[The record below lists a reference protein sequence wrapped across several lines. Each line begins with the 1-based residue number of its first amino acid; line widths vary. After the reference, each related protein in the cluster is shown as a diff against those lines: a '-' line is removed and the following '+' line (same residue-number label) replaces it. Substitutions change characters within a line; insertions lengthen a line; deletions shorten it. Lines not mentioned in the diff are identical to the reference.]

1 MNIKRQLSI
10 MAHYSVCLGSIKA
23 TVSKLIDKKTYVTF
37 AEQFAIGLIC
47 ICLSTALSGQK
58 ILHKANKQFDL
69 KHYHEAIDSYKK
81 TLDKHPDNL
90 QAKSNLAEAYRMT
103 NQLSLAEEAFANIMP
118 EEFLNPIHIRNYGVT
133 LMKMAKYTEAHY
145 QFELYKIYNPQDAQH
160 YQLSCEFAH
169 HLYRQNDAFEVELV
183 GVNTA
188 NSDFGVAFID
198 DRLIFSSF
206 RNDVELSDDAKNSGQ
221 KLTGNMLYIAEVSE
235 DLRANNVKFLRSG
248 IAEKKNIGPISFAPQ
263 VGKCA
268 FTRNKIQNGGAHVT
282 GDDSYHSIYIA
293 DLKENGEW
301 NNERPFR
308 YNEFGTS
315 TGFPSLAF
323 DGSALYFASNRV
335 GGFGGYDIYVS
346 YWKDNSW
353 TYPENLGSDVNTAG
367 NEITPFFN
375 GEDLYFASD
384 FHHGMGGYDIFHSL
398 VKGGQW
404 THPENMANGINSPA
418 DDYYPMIK
426 EGSDGIF
433 FSSNRL
439 GGKGMDDIYLAVPI
453 EIADYAEGSDFVPNA
468 VALATIQ
475 SEVGYDI
482 YNSSAKAVA
491 NSEEMQVKVL
501 NPAMSEEVENTD
513 PELKDLSSTRLEKE
527 EDELITWGFEKP
539 IDEIAQTPEAKEEI
553 LINHLPNIEL
563 RNISTVTST
572 NIIEIKDVSIPINLL
587 GSSLE
592 KYIAEIEEEE
602 LAIELN
608 KDKQAVVVQPIKEDV
623 VETEVEP
630 ETVPQSIVPQTT
642 PELGEEQTVPSVK
655 EVVVTVEETEKP
667 ESFKIPNFREI
678 SASKAPLNLD
688 LAGAKRVALG
698 EILPAS
704 NVYFIQLAALSRTS
718 GNVNKFLSL
727 SKFGNLYKVF
737 KATSTKIKL
746 GYFLD
751 KQEAQTVL
759 KSVKSSGYRDAF
771 ITKDDLGSM
780 QIELI
785 VANDS
790 QKDSY
795 TSYDSSIKT
804 TTKKPVTPST
814 NTIESN
820 EFSLNNTGRNSY
832 KIRLASYEDP
842 IWFDIENAKQ
852 LGKIEQWTKG
862 DWTIFILGGYSTYA
876 DAEQAMIK
884 AVNKGFAD
892 AEIVIDNN
900 GILERLKQN

>member
-1 MNIKRQLSI
+1 MKLQLSE
-10 MAHYSVCLGSIKA
+10 MAHYSVCLRLFKA
-23 TVSKLIDKKTYVTF
+23 AASKIFDKKTCLAF
-37 AEQFAIGLIC
+37 GGQLAIVLVC
-47 ICLSTALSGQK
+47 FCLSTALSGQK

-81 TLDKHPDNL
+81 TLDKHPENL

-103 NQLSLAEEAFANIMP
+103 NQLGLAEEAYTNIMP
-118 EEFLNPIHIRNYGVT
+118 EEFLDPIHIRNYGIT

-188 NSDFGVAFID
+188 NSDFGVAFAD

-206 RNDVELSDDAKNSGQ
+206 RNDVELSSDAKNSGQ
-221 KLTGNMLYIAEVSE
+221 KLTGNMLYVADVTD
-235 DLRANNVKFLRSG
+235 DLRAENVQFLRSG

-293 DLKENGEW
+293 DLKENGDW

-335 GGFGGYDIYVS
+335 GGFGGYDVYVS
-346 YWKDNSW
+346 YWKDSSW

-426 EGSDGIF
+426 EGSEGIF

-439 GGKGMDDIYLAVPI
+439 GGKGMDDIYLAVPL
-453 EIADYAEGSDFVPNA
+453 EIADFVEGSDFVPNA

-475 SEVGYDI
+475 SDVNFDS
-482 YNSSAKAVA
+482 YNPSAKAVA
-491 NSEEMQVKVL
+491 NTDEMQITVL
-501 NPAMSEEVENTD
+501 NPVISEEVDNTD
-513 PELKDLSSTRLEKE
+513 PKVNELSASNIVKE
-527 EDELITWGFEKP
+527 EEELMTWGFAKP
-539 IDEIAQTPEAKEEI
+539 IGEIVHMQDSKI
-553 LINHLPNIEL
+553 DIVINQLPNREL
-563 RNISTVTST
+563 RNISSLNADGV
-572 NIIEIKDVSIPINLL
+572 IKIGDISIPINIL
-587 GSSLE
+587 GSTLD

-602 LAIELN
+602 LAIEL
-608 KDKQAVVVQPIKEDV
+608 AR
-623 VETEVEP
+623 ETTI
-630 ETVPQSIVPQTT
+630 ETVPVVEEVVIETKVEIVHQTLEPQTT
-642 PELGEEQTVPSVK
+642 PEEIVEQTIISVT
-655 EVVVTVEETEKP
+655 EENSVAVVAEKP
-667 ESFKIPNFREI
+667 ESFKIPNYKAI
-678 SASKAPLNLD
+678 SASRAPLNLD

-704 NVYFIQLAALSRTS
+704 NVYFIQLAALSKTS

-737 KATSTKIKL
+737 KSTSTKIKL

-771 ITKDDLGSM
+771 ITKDDLGSL

-795 TSYDSSIKT
+795 TSYDSSIKAS
-804 TTKKPVTPST
+804 TKKAPTSQS
-814 NTIESN
+814 NTIASN

-842 IWFDIENAKQ
+842 IWFDIDKAKQ

-862 DWTIFILGGYSTYA
+862 GWTIFILGGYSSYA

>member
-1 MNIKRQLSI
+1 MNMKLQLSV
-10 MAHYSVCLGSIKA
+10 MAHYAVCLRLFKAIASNMIDNKTYGKFGGHIA
-23 TVSKLIDKKTYVTF
+23 TVLVCF
-37 AEQFAIGLIC
+37 
-47 ICLSTALSGQK
+47 CLTTALSGQK
-58 ILHKANKQFDL
+58 ILYKANKQFDL

-81 TLDKHPDNL
+81 TLDKHPESL

-103 NQLSLAEEAFANIMP
+103 NQLGLAQEAYANIMP
-118 EEFLNPIHIRNYGVT
+118 EEFLNPIHIRNYGIT

-169 HLYRQNDAFEVELV
+169 HLYRQNDAYEVELV

-188 NSDFGVAFID
+188 NSDFGVAFAD

-206 RNDVELSDDAKNSGQ
+206 RNDVELSDDAKSSGQ
-221 KLTGNMLYIAEVSE
+221 KLTGNMLYIADVTE
-235 DLRANNVKFLRSG
+235 DLRADNVRFLRSG
-248 IAEKKNIGPISFAPQ
+248 IAEKKNIGPISFALQ
-263 VGKCA
+263 AGKCA

-346 YWKDNSW
+346 YWKGNSW
-353 TYPENLGSDVNTAG
+353 TYPENLGNDVNTAG

-426 EGSDGIF
+426 EGSEGIF

-439 GGKGMDDIYLAVPI
+439 GGKGMDDIYLAVPL
-453 EIADYAEGSDFVPNA
+453 EIADFVEGSDFVPNA
-468 VALATIQ
+468 VALSTIQ
-475 SEVGYDI
+475 SEVSFDI
-482 YNSSAKAVA
+482 YNPSAKAVA
-491 NSEEMQVKVL
+491 NTEEMQITVL
-501 NPAMSEEVENTD
+501 NPAITERVENTD
-513 PELKDLSSTRLEKE
+513 PKLNDLSATKLEKE
-527 EDELITWGFEKP
+527 EEELTVWGFAKP
-539 IDEIAQTPEAKEEI
+539 IGEIVQIKEVKVDVI
-553 LINHLPNIEL
+553 INQLPNREL
-563 RNISTVTST
+563 GNVTSINATKIIQT
-572 NIIEIKDVSIPINLL
+572 NNVNIPSNQL
-587 GSSLE
+587 GSSLD

-602 LAIELN
+602 LAMKLN
-608 KDKQAVVVQPIKEDV
+608 AEKQVVTQPILEEIAI
-623 VETEVEP
+623 ETEVEI
-630 ETVPQSIVPQTT
+630 VSVPQTIEPQT
-642 PELGEEQTVPSVK
+642 IPEQIVEQTIT
-655 EVVVTVEETEKP
+655 VVTEGVTVAEVTEKP
-667 ESFKIPNFREI
+667 ESFKIPNYKAI
-678 SASKAPLNLD
+678 SASRAPLNLD

-704 NVYFIQLAALSRTS
+704 NVYFIQLAALSKSS

-737 KATSTKIKL
+737 KSTSTKIKL

-751 KQEAQTVL
+751 RQEAQTVL

-795 TSYDSSIKT
+795 TSYDSSVKAS
-804 TTKKPVTPST
+804 TKKAAAPQT

-820 EFSLNNTGRNSY
+820 EFSLNNKGRNSY

-842 IWFDIENAKQ
+842 IWFDIEKAKQ

-862 DWTIFILGGYSTYA
+862 AWTIFILGGYSSYA
-876 DAEQAMIK
+876 DAEQAMVK

>member
-1 MNIKRQLSI
+1 MKLQMSF
-10 MAHYSVCLGSIKA
+10 MAHYSVCHRSLKA
-23 TVSKLIDKKTYVTF
+23 IVAKVVDKESYASFGKQFVIALVCLCVS
-37 AEQFAIGLIC
+37 
-47 ICLSTALSGQK
+47 STMYGQK

-81 TLDKHPDNL
+81 TLEKHPDIL
-90 QAKSNLAEAYRMT
+90 EAKSNLAEAYRMT
-103 NQLSLAEEAFANIMP
+103 NQLTLAVEAYATIMP

-145 QFELYKIYNPQDAQH
+145 QFELYKIYNPQEAQH

-169 HLYRQNDAFEVELV
+169 HLYRQNNSFEIELV
-183 GVNTA
+183 GVNTP

-206 RNDVELSDDAKNSGQ
+206 RNDVELSDNAKKTGQ
-221 KLTGNMLYIAEVSE
+221 KLTGNMLYVAELDN
-235 DLRANNVKFLRSG
+235 DLRADNVRFLRSS

-268 FTRNKIQNGGAHVT
+268 FTRNKIKNGGAHVT

-293 DLKENGEW
+293 DLKENGDW

-346 YWKDNSW
+346 YWKDESW
-353 TYPENLGSDVNTAG
+353 TYPENLGSDINTPG

-418 DDYYPMIK
+418 DDYYPTIK
-426 EGSDGIF
+426 EGSEGIF

-439 GGKGMDDIYLAVPI
+439 GGKGMDDIYLAMPV
-453 EIADYAEGSDFVPNA
+453 EIADFVEGSEFVPNA
-468 VALATIQ
+468 VALAAIQ
-475 SEVGYDI
+475 SDVDLGA
-482 YNSSAKAVA
+482 YNPTAKAVA
-491 NSEEMQVKVL
+491 NTDEMQITLL
-501 NPAMSEEVENTD
+501 NPAPVEQETHTD
-513 PELKDLSSTRLEKE
+513 PKINELSAANLE
-527 EDELITWGFEKP
+527 
-539 IDEIAQTPEAKEEI
+539 
-553 LINHLPNIEL
+553 
-563 RNISTVTST
+563 R
-572 NIIEIKDVSIPINLL
+572 
-587 GSSLE
+587 
-592 KYIAEIEEEE
+592 EEEE
-602 LAIELN
+602 LMTWGFAESN
-608 KDKQAVVVQPIKEDV
+608 QTATTKQAQRKDV
-623 VETEVEP
+623 VIYTLP
-630 ETVPQSIVPQTT
+630 TSVPNNIWSQSDVIIKSKSVKIRTT
-642 PELGEEQTVPSVK
+642 TLATQLDQYIAQMEEEELGSIPASEQVLTTQLTMDVADTAIDNTPLFENAQVKSQQIEPTQKDVASV
-655 EVVVTVEETEKP
+655 EIIEKP
-667 ESFKIPNFREI
+667 TSYKIPNYKAI
-678 SASKAPLNLD
+678 SASRAPLNLD

-718 GNVNKFLSL
+718 GNVNKFLTL
-727 SKFGNLYKVF
+727 AKFGNLYKVF
-737 KATSTKIKL
+737 KSSSTKIKL

-751 KQEAQTVL
+751 KQEARTVL
-759 KSVKSSGYRDAF
+759 KSVRMSGYKDAF
-771 ITKDDLGSM
+771 ITKDDLGSL

-785 VANDS
+785 VANDN

-795 TSYDSSIKT
+795 TSYDSSIKPSTRT
-804 TTKKPVTPST
+804 TTNFQSSAPST
-814 NTIESN
+814 NTMASN
-820 EFSLNNTGRNSY
+820 EYSLNNKGRNSY

-842 IWFDIENAKQ
+842 IWFDITKAKQ

-862 DWTIFILGGYSTYA
+862 SWTIFILGGYSTYA

>member
-1 MNIKRQLSI
+1 
-10 MAHYSVCLGSIKA
+10 MAHYSVCLRLLKA
-23 TVSKLIDKKTYVTF
+23 IASKMIDNKICVAFGK
-37 AEQFAIGLIC
+37 QFAIILVC
-47 ICLSTALSGQK
+47 FFLSTALFGQK
-58 ILHKANKQFDL
+58 VLYKANKQFDL

-81 TLDKHPDNL
+81 TLDKYPDNL

-103 NQLSLAEEAFANIMP
+103 NQLGLAEEAYANIMP
-118 EEFLNPIHIRNYGVT
+118 EEFLNPIHIRNYGIT

-169 HLYRQNDAFEVELV
+169 HLYRQNDAYEVELV
-183 GVNTA
+183 GINTA
-188 NSDFGVAFID
+188 NSDFGVAFVD

-206 RNDVELSDDAKNSGQ
+206 RNDVERSNDNENSGQ
-221 KLTGNMLYIAEVSE
+221 KLSGNMLYVAELTE
-235 DLRANNVKFLRSG
+235 DLRTENVQFLRSG

-263 VGKCA
+263 AGKCA

-293 DLKENGEW
+293 DLKENGDW
-301 NNERPFR
+301 NNERSFR

-353 TYPENLGSDVNTAG
+353 TYPENLGSDINTIG

-426 EGSDGIF
+426 QGSEGIF

-453 EIADYAEGSDFVPNA
+453 EIADFVEGSDFVPNA

-475 SEVGYDI
+475 SDVSLVTY
-482 YNSSAKAVA
+482 SATAKAVA
-491 NSEEMQVKVL
+491 NIEEMQITVHSPVI
-501 NPAMSEEVENTD
+501 NEEVGITNSETI
-513 PELKDLSSTRLEKE
+513 ELPSGTIEKE
-527 EDELITWGFEKP
+527 EDELISWGYAKSDKDLAQVQETKV
-539 IDEIAQTPEAKEEI
+539 DIATNQ
-553 LINHLPNIEL
+553 LPNSEVG
-563 RNISTVTST
+563 NTSTVNST
-572 NIIEIKDVSIPINLL
+572 DCIEIKSVSAPSIQF
-587 GSSLE
+587 GSSLDR
-592 KYIAEIEEEE
+592 YIADTEAEE
-602 LAIELN
+602 LA
-608 KDKQAVVVQPIKEDV
+608 QPILEEDAV
-623 VETEVEP
+623 DAQE
-630 ETVPQSIVPQTT
+630 ETVLQTT
-642 PELGEEQTVPSVK
+642 SAQIIDKVID
-655 EVVVTVEETEKP
+655 KP
-667 ESFKIPNFREI
+667 ESFKIPNYKEI
-678 SASKAPLNLD
+678 SANRAPLNLD
-688 LAGAKRVALG
+688 LVGAKRVALG
-698 EILPAS
+698 EILPAT

-718 GNVNKFLSL
+718 GNVNKFLAL

-737 KATSTKIKL
+737 KTTSIKIKL

-751 KQEAQTVL
+751 KQEAKAVL
-759 KSVKSSGYRDAF
+759 KSVKSSGYQDAF

-790 QKDSY
+790 QKKSY
-795 TSYDSSIKT
+795 TSYDSSVKS
-804 TTKKPVTPST
+804 TTKNAVIPQTKK
-814 NTIESN
+814 IESS
-820 EFSLNNTGRNSY
+820 ELSLNNKRRNNY

-842 IWFDIENAKQ
+842 IWFDIEKAKQ

-862 DWTIFILGGYSTYA
+862 AWTIFILGGHSSYA
-876 DAEQAMIK
+876 DAEKAMIK

>member
-1 MNIKRQLSI
+1 MNMKLQLPA
-10 MAHYSVCLGSIKA
+10 MAHYSVCLRLFRAIASR
-23 TVSKLIDKKTYVTF
+23 VFDKKYRLAF
-37 AEQFAIGLIC
+37 GGQLAIVLVC
-47 ICLSTALSGQK
+47 FCLSTALSGQK

-81 TLDKHPDNL
+81 TLDKHPENL

-103 NQLSLAEEAFANIMP
+103 NQLGLAEEAYTNIML
-118 EEFLNPIHIRNYGVT
+118 EEFLDPIHIRNYGIT

-169 HLYRQNDAFEVELV
+169 HLYRQNDAYEVELV

-188 NSDFGVAFID
+188 NSDFGVAFAD

-206 RNDVELSDDAKNSGQ
+206 RNDVELSKDAKMSGQ
-221 KLTGNMLYIAEVSE
+221 KLTGNMLYVAEVTD
-235 DLRANNVKFLRSG
+235 DLRAKNVQFLRSG

-293 DLKENGEW
+293 DLKENGDW

-335 GGFGGYDIYVS
+335 GGFGGYDVYVS

-418 DDYYPMIK
+418 DDYYPMTK
-426 EGSDGIF
+426 EGSEGIF

-439 GGKGMDDIYLAVPI
+439 GGKGMDDIYLAVPL
-453 EIADYAEGSDFVPNA
+453 EIADFVEGSDFVPNA
-468 VALATIQ
+468 VALATMQ
-475 SEVGYDI
+475 SDVSFDS
-482 YNSSAKAVA
+482 YNPSAKAVA
-491 NSEEMQVKVL
+491 NTDEMQITVL
-501 NPAMSEEVENTD
+501 NPAKLEEVENTD
-513 PELKDLSSTRLEKE
+513 PKVNELSSTIIVKE
-527 EDELITWGFEKP
+527 EEELITWGFAKP
-539 IDEIAQTPEAKEEI
+539 NEEI
-553 LINHLPNIEL
+553 VQDAKVDIVINQLPIHEL
-563 RNISTVTST
+563 GNISSSNTKGVT
-572 NIIEIKDVSIPINLL
+572 IAYDVSIPIKIL
-587 GSSLE
+587 GSSLD
-592 KYIAEIEEEE
+592 KFIAEIEEEE
-602 LAIELN
+602 LAMELGTGN
-608 KDKQAVVVQPIKEDV
+608 AI
-623 VETEVEP
+623 ETEPIVEEVTI
-630 ETVPQSIVPQTT
+630 ETKVKAVPQTIEPQTT
-642 PELGEEQTVPSVK
+642 PEEIVEQTIISAT
-655 EVVVTVEETEKP
+655 VVVAEKP
-667 ESFKIPNFREI
+667 ESFKIPNYKAI
-678 SASKAPLNLD
+678 SASRAPLNLD

-704 NVYFIQLAALSRTS
+704 NVYFIQLAALSKTS

-737 KATSTKIKL
+737 KSTSTKIKL

-751 KQEAQTVL
+751 KQEAQSVL
-759 KSVKSSGYRDAF
+759 KSVKSSGYKDAF
-771 ITKDDLGSM
+771 ITKDDLGSL

-790 QKDSY
+790 QKDLY
-795 TSYDSSIKT
+795 TSYDSSIKAS
-804 TTKKPVTPST
+804 TKKAVAPET
-814 NTIESN
+814 NNIASN

-842 IWFDIENAKQ
+842 IWFDIEKAKQ

-862 DWTIFILGGYSTYA
+862 AWTIFILGGYSSYA

>member
-1 MNIKRQLSI
+1 MKLQLPA
-10 MAHYSVCLGSIKA
+10 MAHYSVCLRLFRAIASR
-23 TVSKLIDKKTYVTF
+23 VFDKKYRLAF
-37 AEQFAIGLIC
+37 GGQLAIVLVC
-47 ICLSTALSGQK
+47 FCLSTALSGQK

-81 TLDKHPDNL
+81 TLDKHPENL

-103 NQLSLAEEAFANIMP
+103 NQLGLAEEAYTNIML
-118 EEFLNPIHIRNYGVT
+118 EEFLDPIHIRNYGIT

-169 HLYRQNDAFEVELV
+169 HLYRQNDAYEVELV

-188 NSDFGVAFID
+188 NSDFGVAFAD

-206 RNDVELSDDAKNSGQ
+206 RNDVELSKDAKMSGQ
-221 KLTGNMLYIAEVSE
+221 KLTGNMLYVAEVTD
-235 DLRANNVKFLRSG
+235 DLRAKNVQFLRSG

-293 DLKENGEW
+293 DLKENGDW

-335 GGFGGYDIYVS
+335 GGFGGYDVYVS

-426 EGSDGIF
+426 EGSEGIF

-439 GGKGMDDIYLAVPI
+439 GGKGMDDIYLAVPL
-453 EIADYAEGSDFVPNA
+453 EIADFVEGSDFVPNA
-468 VALATIQ
+468 VALATMQ
-475 SEVGYDI
+475 SDVSFDS
-482 YNSSAKAVA
+482 YNPSAKAVA
-491 NSEEMQVKVL
+491 NTDEMQITVL
-501 NPAMSEEVENTD
+501 NPAKLEEVENTD
-513 PELKDLSSTRLEKE
+513 PKVNELSSTIIVKE
-527 EDELITWGFEKP
+527 EEELITWGFAKP
-539 IDEIAQTPEAKEEI
+539 NEEI
-553 LINHLPNIEL
+553 VQDAKVDIVINQLPIHEL
-563 RNISTVTST
+563 GNISSSNTKGVT
-572 NIIEIKDVSIPINLL
+572 IAYDVSIPIKIL
-587 GSSLE
+587 GSSLD
-592 KYIAEIEEEE
+592 KFIAEIEEEE
-602 LAIELN
+602 LAMELGTGN
-608 KDKQAVVVQPIKEDV
+608 AI
-623 VETEVEP
+623 ETEPIVEEVTI
-630 ETVPQSIVPQTT
+630 ETKVKAVPQTIEPQTT
-642 PELGEEQTVPSVK
+642 PEEIVEQTIISAT
-655 EVVVTVEETEKP
+655 VVVAEKP
-667 ESFKIPNFREI
+667 ESFKIPNYKAI
-678 SASKAPLNLD
+678 SASRAPLNLD

-704 NVYFIQLAALSRTS
+704 NVYFIQLAALSKTS

-737 KATSTKIKL
+737 KSTSTKIKL

-751 KQEAQTVL
+751 KQEAQSVL
-759 KSVKSSGYRDAF
+759 KSVKSSGYKDAF
-771 ITKDDLGSM
+771 ITKDDLGSL

-790 QKDSY
+790 QKDLY
-795 TSYDSSIKT
+795 TSYDSSIKAS
-804 TTKKPVTPST
+804 TKKAVAPET
-814 NTIESN
+814 NNIASN

-842 IWFDIENAKQ
+842 IWFDIEKAKQ

-862 DWTIFILGGYSTYA
+862 AWTIFILGGYSSYA

>member
-1 MNIKRQLSI
+1 MKLQLSE
-10 MAHYSVCLGSIKA
+10 MAHYSVCQRTLKA
-23 TVSKLIDKKTYVTF
+23 IASMVIDKKTCVAF
-37 AEQFAIGLIC
+37 GGQLSIFLVC
-47 ICLSTALSGQK
+47 FCLSTALSGQK
-58 ILHKANKQFDL
+58 VLHKANKQFDL

-81 TLDKHPDNL
+81 TLEKYPNTL
-90 QAKSNLAEAYRMT
+90 QAKANLAESYRMT
-103 NQLSLAEEAFANIMP
+103 NQLALAEKAYASIMP
-118 EEFLNPIHIRNYGVT
+118 EEFLDPIHIRNYGIT

-169 HLYRQNDAFEVELV
+169 HLYRQNDSYEVELV
-183 GVNTA
+183 DVNTP
-188 NSDFGVAFID
+188 NSDFGVAFAN
-198 DRLIFSSF
+198 DRLVFSSF
-206 RNDVELSDDAKNSGQ
+206 RNDVELSDDAKNAGQ
-221 KLTGNMLYIAEVSE
+221 KLTGNMLYVAEVTE
-235 DLRANNVKFLRSG
+235 DLRAENVKFLRSG

-263 VGKCA
+263 AGKCA
-268 FTRNKIQNGGAHVT
+268 FTRNKIKNGGAHVT

-293 DLKENGEW
+293 DLNENGDW

-323 DGSALYFASNRV
+323 DGSALYFSSNRV

-346 YWKDNSW
+346 YWKENSW
-353 TYPENLGSDVNTAG
+353 TYPENLGSDINTSG
-367 NEITPFFN
+367 NEITPFYN
-375 GEDLYFASD
+375 GEDLYFSSD

-398 VKGGQW
+398 VKGGKW

-418 DDYYPMIK
+418 DDYYPTVK
-426 EGSDGIF
+426 EGSKGIF

-439 GGKGMDDIYLAVPI
+439 GGRGMDDIYLAVPV
-453 EIADYAEGSDFVPNA
+453 EISNYAVESDFMPSA

-475 SEVGYDI
+475 SDVNLDR
-482 YNSSAKAVA
+482 YNPNAKAVA
-491 NSEEMQVKVL
+491 NTEEMQITVL
-501 NPAMSEEVENTD
+501 SPALNNVVDNTD
-513 PELKDLSSTRLEKE
+513 PKKNELSSANIEKE
-527 EDELITWGFEKP
+527 EEELATWGFAKP
-539 IDEIAQTPEAKEEI
+539 DDKQAQDSRIDIV
-553 LINHLPNIEL
+553 INQLSGNAL
-563 RNISTVTST
+563 NTLSTV
-572 NIIEIKDVSIPINLL
+572 NEIETIQSNSVSIPINHL
-587 GSSLE
+587 GSTLDR
-592 KYIAEIEEEE
+592 YIAEMEADE

-608 KDKQAVVVQPIKEDV
+608 IQEPIVSQPLLDEVAI
-623 VETEVEP
+623 ETEVK
-630 ETVPQSIVPQTT
+630 ETSQIVDTKTT
-642 PELGEEQTVPSVK
+642 SVVMVEQIKPTVK
-655 EVVVTVEETEKP
+655 EEVIVAAVSEKP
-667 ESFKIPNFREI
+667 ESYKIPNFKAI
-678 SASKAPLNLD
+678 SAKRAPLNLD
-688 LAGAKRVALG
+688 IAGAKRVALG

-704 NVYFIQLAALSRTS
+704 NVYFIQLAALSKTS
-718 GNVNKFLSL
+718 GNVNKFLAL

-737 KATSTKIKL
+737 KSTSTKIKL

-759 KSVKSSGYRDAF
+759 KSVKASGYRDAF
-771 ITKDDLGSM
+771 ITKDDLGTM

-795 TSYDSSIKT
+795 TSYDSSIKPS
-804 TTKKPVTPST
+804 TKIAAAPNT
-814 NTIESN
+814 NTIADN
-820 EFSLNNTGRNSY
+820 EYSLNNTGRNSY

-842 IWFDIENAKQ
+842 IWFDIEKAKE

-862 DWTIFILGGYSTYA
+862 AWTIFILGGYSTYA
-876 DAEQAMIK
+876 DAEQAMMV

>member
-1 MNIKRQLSI
+1 MNMKRQLSI
-10 MAHYSVCLGSIKA
+10 MAHYSVCLRSVKA
-23 TVSKLIDKKTYVTF
+23 TASKMIDKKTCVAF
-37 AEQFAIGLIC
+37 AGQIAIVLIC
-47 ICLSTALSGQK
+47 ICLSTPLSGQN

-103 NQLSLAEEAFANIMP
+103 NQLGLAEEAFANIMP

-169 HLYRQNDAFEVELV
+169 HLYRQNDAYEVELV

-188 NSDFGVAFID
+188 NSDFGVAFAD

-235 DLRANNVKFLRSG
+235 DLRADNVKFLRSG

-346 YWKDNSW
+346 YWKGNSW
-353 TYPENLGSDVNTAG
+353 TYPENLGNDVNTAG

-453 EIADYAEGSDFVPNA
+453 EIADFAAGSDFVPNA
-468 VALATIQ
+468 VALSTIQ

-482 YNSSAKAVA
+482 YNPSAKAVA
-491 NSEEMQVKVL
+491 NSEEIQITVL
-501 NPAMSEEVENTD
+501 NPEITEEVENTN
-513 PELKDLSSTRLEKE
+513 PELNDLSATKLEKE
-527 EDELITWGFEKP
+527 EDELTTWGFAKP
-539 IDEIAQTPEAKEEI
+539 IEEIVQIQEVKEEI
-553 LINHLPNIEL
+553 LINQLPNTEL
-563 RNISTVTST
+563 GNISTATST
-572 NIIEIKDVSIPINLL
+572 SIIETKDVSTPINVL
-587 GSSLE
+587 GRSLE

-608 KDKQAVVVQPIKEDV
+608 AEKQAVVQPMKEDV
-623 VETEVEP
+623 VIEKEV
-630 ETVPQSIVPQTT
+630 ETVPQSIEPQTT
-642 PELGEEQTVPSVK
+642 PEPILKQTIPSVT
-655 EVVVTVEETEKP
+655 EVVATAEETDKP
-667 ESFKIPNFREI
+667 ESFKIPNFKAI

-759 KSVKSSGYRDAF
+759 KSVKASGYRDAF

-804 TTKKPVTPST
+804 TTNKAVTPST

-862 DWTIFILGGYSTYA
+862 AWTIFILGGYSTYA

>member
-1 MNIKRQLSI
+1 MKLQLPA
-10 MAHYSVCLGSIKA
+10 MAHYSVCLRLFRAIASR
-23 TVSKLIDKKTYVTF
+23 VFDKKYRLAF
-37 AEQFAIGLIC
+37 GGQLAIVLVC
-47 ICLSTALSGQK
+47 FCLSTALSGQK

-81 TLDKHPDNL
+81 TLDKHPENL

-103 NQLSLAEEAFANIMP
+103 NQLGLAEEAYTNIML
-118 EEFLNPIHIRNYGVT
+118 EEFLDPIHIRNYGIT

-169 HLYRQNDAFEVELV
+169 HLYRQNDAYEVELV

-188 NSDFGVAFID
+188 NSDFGVAFAD

-206 RNDVELSDDAKNSGQ
+206 RNDVELSKDAKMSGQ
-221 KLTGNMLYIAEVSE
+221 KLTGNMLYVAEVTD
-235 DLRANNVKFLRSG
+235 DLRAKNVQFLRSG

-293 DLKENGEW
+293 DLKENGDW

-335 GGFGGYDIYVS
+335 GGFGGYDVYVS

-426 EGSDGIF
+426 EGSEGIF

-439 GGKGMDDIYLAVPI
+439 GGKGMDDIYLAVPL
-453 EIADYAEGSDFVPNA
+453 EIADFVEGSDFVPNA
-468 VALATIQ
+468 VALATMQ
-475 SEVGYDI
+475 SDVSFDS
-482 YNSSAKAVA
+482 YNPSAKAVA
-491 NSEEMQVKVL
+491 NTDEMQITVL
-501 NPAMSEEVENTD
+501 NPAKLEEVENTD
-513 PELKDLSSTRLEKE
+513 PKVNELSSTIIVKE
-527 EDELITWGFEKP
+527 EEELITWGFAKP
-539 IDEIAQTPEAKEEI
+539 NEEI
-553 LINHLPNIEL
+553 VQDAKVDIVINQPPIHEL
-563 RNISTVTST
+563 GNISSSNTKGVT
-572 NIIEIKDVSIPINLL
+572 IAYDVSIPIKIL
-587 GSSLE
+587 GSSLD
-592 KYIAEIEEEE
+592 KFIAEIEEEE
-602 LAIELN
+602 LAMELGTGN
-608 KDKQAVVVQPIKEDV
+608 AI
-623 VETEVEP
+623 ETEPIVEEVTI
-630 ETVPQSIVPQTT
+630 ETKVKAVPQTIEPQTT
-642 PELGEEQTVPSVK
+642 PEEIVEQTIISAT
-655 EVVVTVEETEKP
+655 VVVAEKP
-667 ESFKIPNFREI
+667 ESFKIPNYKAI
-678 SASKAPLNLD
+678 SASRAPLNLD

-704 NVYFIQLAALSRTS
+704 NVYFIQLAALSKTS

-737 KATSTKIKL
+737 KSTSTKIKL

-751 KQEAQTVL
+751 KQEAQSVL
-759 KSVKSSGYRDAF
+759 KSVKSSGYKDAF
-771 ITKDDLGSM
+771 ITKDDLGSL

-790 QKDSY
+790 QKDLY
-795 TSYDSSIKT
+795 TSYDSSIKAS
-804 TTKKPVTPST
+804 TKKAVAPET
-814 NTIESN
+814 NNIASN

-842 IWFDIENAKQ
+842 IWFDIEKAKQ

-862 DWTIFILGGYSTYA
+862 AWTIFILGGYSSYA